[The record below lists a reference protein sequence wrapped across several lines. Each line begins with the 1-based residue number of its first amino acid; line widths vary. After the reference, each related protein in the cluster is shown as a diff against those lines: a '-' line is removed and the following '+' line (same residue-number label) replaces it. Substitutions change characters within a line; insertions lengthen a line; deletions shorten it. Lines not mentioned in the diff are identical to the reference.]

1 MGRPS
6 TYTRELADT
15 ILERMSEGTPLRH
28 VCANNPD
35 LPGESTVRGWAVQD
49 VDGFAAR
56 YARAREAQVEAMAE
70 DIIEIAD
77 DSGLDVTLD
86 AESGAPRVDGEAI
99 QRAKLRVDTRKWLMS
114 KVAPHRYG
122 DKVDVGLTGNLVVQV
137 LKLTDAKPDADDTTP
152 G

>member
-1 MGRPS
+1 
-6 TYTRELADT
+6 
-15 ILERMSEGTPLRH
+15 
-28 VCANNPD
+28 
-35 LPGESTVRGWAVQD
+35 
-49 VDGFAAR
+49 
-56 YARAREAQVEAMAE
+56 MAE